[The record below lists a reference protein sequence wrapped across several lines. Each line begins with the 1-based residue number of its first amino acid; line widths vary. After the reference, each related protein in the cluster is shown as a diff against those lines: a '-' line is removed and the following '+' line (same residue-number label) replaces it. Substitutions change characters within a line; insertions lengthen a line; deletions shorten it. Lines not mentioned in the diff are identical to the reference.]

1 VVDQA
6 ILDFLTVSTEKRD
19 LKQKKIAK
27 VWLRGNSKD
36 FYDVCHLACIDPKD
50 MMKFI
55 FETID
60 EDDLYE

>member
-1 VVDQA
+1 M
-6 ILDFLTVSTEKRD
+6 LDFLTVSTEKRD
-19 LKQKKIAK
+19 LKQKEAAK

-36 FYDVCHLACIDPKD
+36 FHDVCYLACIEPKD

-55 FETID
+55 FKTID